1 MNQLIY
7 DHFNAIEARLIASP
21 IVAAFDVIR
30 REVTPTDGKMRI
42 RATLTDDGLL
52 ELFEY
57 VVEEQGQ
64 LNLQKYSFHWQDA
77 KGELIQR
84 WDNVNHYPDLPNA
97 PHHAHLRDGSVQ
109 SVPDEPRMM
118 DTLDRIENMFTLG
131 EAN

>member
-1 MNQLIY
+1 MNRLIHT
-7 DHFNAIEARLIASP
+7 HFNATEARLIASP

-42 RATLTDDGLL
+42 RATLTDGGLL

-57 VVEEQGQ
+57 VEEDQGR

-77 KGELIQR
+77 TGELVQR

-97 PHHAHLRDGSVQ
+97 PHHVHQADGSVQ
-109 SVPDEPRMM
+109 SVPGVPGMTDI
-118 DTLDRIENMFTLG
+118 LDKVESKLFK
-131 EAN
+131 